1 MHARPSARPSA
12 TAESQF
18 TGDKQAGRP
27 FRMTMTFR
35 RRRPRHDER
44 NANSNLVRASSRS
57 YMYQHTHVCWYADI
71 PTFPSAVSVN
81 DFGHPAVCVQPW
93 HCRHTRRTM
102 VLQCRGSTFL
112 AARQATQASRGA
124 LRATLGRE
132 TEAQAQSR
140 VLASNLGLSGPCCAS
155 GTCNMRRPA
164 INTQEC
170 RAAAGGG
177 GTCLP
182 VGSSILVEEDT
193 LLAGVESAVAK
204 LTCWA
209 APIILPT
216 DNGEVDIAPL
226 LGAKGRDAASTDA
239 YRSLLTHIYHGN
251 EHRLYLS
258 KNFCGCDDDSI
269 SALQEVICSR
279 ARDSRIDLKTKKRFP
294 TYKDRNYPYILCQC
308 KHRSSDGR
316 VESESKDY
324 AKEGDVYAANI
335 AQGRK
340 DVQARSDIQENG
352 SRGHKSNVLNTPKCT
367 MHFTLKYDSDKSRWY
382 VTVGSGCSSHYGH
395 KQRSA
400 QEMRVKKKF
409 IPQPEQKDCATAEG
423 DRWLCSSGEAV
434 AVGTDRPHPDRRS
447 DQQHVP

>member
-1 MHARPSARPSA
+1 
-12 TAESQF
+12 
-18 TGDKQAGRP
+18 
-27 FRMTMTFR
+27 
-35 RRRPRHDER
+35 
-44 NANSNLVRASSRS
+44 
-57 YMYQHTHVCWYADI
+57 
-71 PTFPSAVSVN
+71 
-81 DFGHPAVCVQPW
+81 
-93 HCRHTRRTM
+93 
-102 VLQCRGSTFL
+102 
-112 AARQATQASRGA
+112 
-124 LRATLGRE
+124 
-132 TEAQAQSR
+132 
-140 VLASNLGLSGPCCAS
+140 
-155 GTCNMRRPA
+155 MRRPA

-308 KHRSSDGR
+308 KHKSGTDGPKSAVGAPLDPR
-316 VESESKDY
+316 AAYCKAIRDGLAVKDKQKVLLSLVFIKKEDKELAARFPENLYADVTMQTNSEARPMFTLCGKDSNNKTFTVLRGFLPYFLLLTVAGLLRGERRRRIMSKAD
-324 AKEGDVYAANI
+324 
-335 AQGRK
+335 
-340 DVQARSDIQENG
+340 ARSERRMRTLAACGARRMPKNADRQDRNTQRAEERRKVMVMRNG
-352 SRGHKSNVLNTPKCT
+352 RQACLSPVN
-367 MHFTLKYDSDKSRWY
+367 
-382 VTVGSGCSSHYGH
+382 
-395 KQRSA
+395 
-400 QEMRVKKKF
+400 
-409 IPQPEQKDCATAEG
+409 
-423 DRWLCSSGEAV
+423 WLSL
-434 AVGTDRPHPDRRS
+434 RRYIM
-447 DQQHVP
+447 